1 MANNFQISWSEE
13 FRCEVYDVR
22 EDYTIQ
28 VRVLDLPPAFGDK
41 LLVRMEGY
49 TFPDPL
55 SDVKEEAREAK
66 TTRQAMLNLLRRGPI
81 YITNVVRAG
90 GSTLIAKV
98 FYSQG
103 NLAEELEEAG
113 LARKSRPELVDQPW
127 FTEGELMAI
136 RNEV

>member
-1 MANNFQISWSEE
+1 MANNFQISWSDE
-13 FRCEVYDVR
+13 FRCEVYDVS
-22 EDYTIQ
+22 EDYVIT
-28 VRVLDLPPAFGDK
+28 VRVLDLPPAFGDR
-41 LLVRMEGY
+41 LQVRMEGY
-49 TFPDPL
+49 LFPDAL
-55 SDVKEEAREAK
+55 SPVKEEAREAK
-66 TTRQAMLNLLRRGPI
+66 VVRQAMLNLLRRGPI

-98 FYSQG
+98 FYAHG
-103 NLAEELEEAG
+103 NLAEELEEAD